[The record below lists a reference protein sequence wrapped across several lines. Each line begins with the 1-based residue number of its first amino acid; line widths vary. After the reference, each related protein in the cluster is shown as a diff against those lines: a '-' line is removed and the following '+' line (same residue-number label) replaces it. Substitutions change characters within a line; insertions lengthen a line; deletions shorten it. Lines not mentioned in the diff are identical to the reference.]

1 MKKLIIAEKPSVA
14 RDLAKALGKVPQKED
29 YFENDEWII
38 DSAIGHLVELYMPD
52 DFDKKLK
59 AWKIANLPIIPPKF
73 ELKPVTTAKKKFQS
87 LKKQLK
93 RKDVEHVINACDA
106 GREGE
111 LIFNYIHELSGSKL
125 AIKRLW
131 LMSMTD
137 KSIREA
143 FTNLRDSSQMQPLL
157 DAARCRSESD
167 WLIGINGTRAVTIK
181 RNKASSRQV
190 STVGRV
196 QTPTLSLVIEREHQ
210 IQAFEPQTFHNIR
223 ANFEIANGVYQ
234 GIYQKPDF
242 KKDPDNDRDR
252 VDRIWDKDLAE
263 SIFETVEKASFC
275 QVSESKKRSKQSSA
289 RLYDLTTLQRE
300 ANRLHSL
307 PASRTL
313 QIAQALYER
322 HKVITY
328 PRTDSKALPE
338 DYVPTCTELLK
349 RVSGDLQPYAH
360 KVLDKN
366 WINPKDKRVF
376 NDKQISDHF
385 AIIPTSNSPQ
395 KLDAMEL
402 KIYNLI
408 LKRFIAVFYP
418 PAEWDITTRITEV
431 SDHSFKTEGK
441 VLVDPS
447 WLSIYGK
454 DQGGEDTLPALS
466 PEQDKEVKL
475 LDSELISDETKPPP
489 RYNEATLLSGMEG
502 AGKHVDDEELA
513 EALKEKGLGT
523 PATRAS
529 TIEHLIKEKY
539 LRREGTEL
547 FPSLKAEDLFQFLH
561 AAGVE
566 VLTSPAMT
574 GEWEQKLRMIEDGK
588 MSRATFMEGIS
599 SMTKDFVAKT
609 TGFDETKASLKETN
623 LHSPIDEQPLF
634 EGLNSYQNES
644 GDFKISKN
652 IAGRRLTVEEVGILL
667 KDKRVGPL
675 DDFIAKTGKRFSA
688 MLKMEDD
695 FKISFLFDNSK
706 NEQEESI
713 EKEMIKT
720 APVLVDCPLCKGS
733 IRQTDLSFIC
743 SDNKRVSDDGT
754 CNFRITR
761 KLLDKEIPIEELKK
775 LVIDKK
781 TGLIKGFISR
791 RTKRRFDANL
801 ILKDNGSIGFEFP
814 PRKKKS
820 A

>member
-14 RDLAKALGKVPQKED
+14 RDLAKALGKVPAKED

-93 RKDVEHVINACDA
+93 RKDVEFVINACDA

-111 LIFNYIHELSGSKL
+111 LIFNYIHELAGSKL
-125 AIKRLW
+125 AVKRLW
-131 LMSMTD
+131 LLSMTE
-137 KSIREA
+137 KSIRAA
-143 FTNLRDSSQMQPLL
+143 FENLRESSQMQPLL

-196 QTPTLSLVIEREHQ
+196 QTPTLSLVIEREHE
-210 IQAFEPQTFHNIR
+210 IQNFRPQTYFTIR
-223 ANFEIANGVYQ
+223 ANFEISNGIYQ
-234 GIYQKPDF
+234 GIFQKPDF
-242 KKDPDNDRDR
+242 KKDEQNDRDR
-252 VDRIWDKDLAE
+252 IDRLWSEDEAK
-263 SIFETVEKASFC
+263 SIFEVVEQSSFC
-275 QVSESKKRSKQSSA
+275 PVSETKKRSKQSSP

-313 QIAQALYER
+313 QIAQALYEK

-338 DYVPTCTELLK
+338 DYVSTCNDLLA
-349 RVSGDLQPYAH
+349 RVTGEFKPFADQILQQ
-360 KVLDKN
+360 N
-366 WINPKDKRVF
+366 WINPSDKKIF
-376 NDKQISDHF
+376 NNKQISDHF
-385 AIIPTSNSPQ
+385 AIIPTTTTPS
-395 KLDAMEL
+395 KLDTSEW

-408 LKRFIAVFYP
+408 IKRFIAVFYP
-418 PAEWDITTRITEV
+418 PAEWDITTRITDV

-441 VLVDPS
+441 VLIEPS

-454 DQGGEDTLPALS
+454 DHMGEDTLPALS
-466 PEQDKEVKL
+466 DENVSKF
-475 LDSELISDETKPPP
+475 LDAELISDQTKPPP
-489 RYNEATLLSGMEG
+489 RYTEATLLSAMEG
-502 AGKHVDDEELA
+502 AGKLVDDDELA
-513 EALKEKGLGT
+513 QALKEKGLGT

-566 VLTSPAMT
+566 ILTSPALT
-574 GEWEQKLRMIEDGK
+574 GEWEQKLRQIEEGK
-588 MSRATFMEGIS
+588 MSRDSFMEEIS
-599 SMTKDFVAKT
+599 HLTRDFVEKT
-609 TGFDETKASLKETN
+609 TGFDETTASLKETV
-623 LHSPIDEQPLF
+623 LRSPIDNQPIF

-652 IAGRRLTVEEVGILL
+652 IAGRRLTVDEVSLL
-667 KDKRVGPL
+667 LRDKRVGPL
-675 DDFIAKTGKRFSA
+675 DDFISKTGKRFSA
-688 MLKMEDD
+688 MLKMEED

-706 NEQEESI
+706 DEQEESV
-713 EKEMIKT
+713 EKDMIKT
-720 APVLVDCPLCKGS
+720 APVVSECPICDGS
-733 IRQTDLSFIC
+733 VHLTDLSFLC
-743 SDNKRVSDDGT
+743 SKNKKVSESGS

-761 KLLDKEIPIEELKK
+761 KLLDKEIPLEEFQK
-775 LVIDKK
+775 LVTEKK

-801 ILKDNGSIGFEFP
+801 LLKDNGSIGFEFP
-814 PRKKKS
+814 PKKKKS

>member
-14 RDLAKALGKVPQKED
+14 RDLAKALGKVPKKDD
-29 YFENDEWII
+29 YFENEEWII

-73 ELKPVTTAKKKFQS
+73 ELKPVSTAKKKFQS

-93 RKDVEHVINACDA
+93 RKDVDFVINACDA

-125 AIKRLW
+125 SVKRLW
-131 LMSMTD
+131 LLSMTE

-143 FTNLRDSSQMQPLL
+143 FNNLRESSQMQPLL

-196 QTPTLSLVIEREHQ
+196 QTPTLSLVIEREHE
-210 IQAFEPQTFHNIR
+210 IQNFRAQTYYSIR
-223 ANFEIANGVYQ
+223 ANFEITNGVYQ
-234 GIYQKPDF
+234 GIFQKDDF
-242 KKDPDNDRDR
+242 KKDEQNDRDR
-252 VDRIWDKDLAE
+252 IDRIWDESTAQ
-263 SIFETVEKASFC
+263 SIFDQVQQASFC
-275 QVSESKKRSKQSSA
+275 PVSETKKRSKQSSP

-300 ANRLHSL
+300 ANRLHHL

-313 QIAQALYER
+313 QLAQALYEK

-338 DYVPTCTELLK
+338 DYVSTCHDLLQ
-349 RVSGDLQPYAH
+349 RVSGDFQPFAQ
-360 KVLDKN
+360 KVLQEN
-366 WINPKDKRVF
+366 WVKPGDKRVF
-376 NDKQISDHF
+376 NNKQISDHF
-385 AIIPTSNSPQ
+385 AIIPTTTSPA
-395 KLDAMEL
+395 KLDANEW

-418 PAEWDITTRITEV
+418 PAEWDVTTRMTEV
-431 SDHSFKTEGK
+431 SGHSFKTEGK
-441 VLVDPS
+441 VLVEAS

-454 DQGGEDTLPALS
+454 DQGGEDTLPSLGS
-466 PEQDKEVKL
+466 DQESKY
-475 LDSELISDETKPPP
+475 LDSELIEDETNPPP
-489 RYNEATLLSGMEG
+489 RYNEATLLSAMEG
-502 AGKHVDDEELA
+502 AGKLVDDEDLA

-574 GEWEQKLRMIEDGK
+574 GEWEQKLRQIEDGK
-588 MSRATFMEGIS
+588 MTRDSFMEEIS
-599 SMTKDFVAKT
+599 NLTRDFVSKT
-609 TGFDETKASLKETN
+609 TGFDETTASLKETV
-623 LHSPIDEQPLF
+623 LRSPLDNQPLF
-634 EGLNSYQNES
+634 EGLNAYQDTS
-644 GDFKISKN
+644 GDFRISKN
-652 IAGRRLTVEEVGILL
+652 IAGRRLTVDEVEILL
-667 KDKRVGPL
+667 KNKRVGPL
-675 DDFIAKTGKRFSA
+675 DDFISKTGKRFSA
-688 MLKMEDD
+688 MLKMEEDY
-695 FKISFLFDNSK
+695 KISFLFDNSK
-706 NEQEESI
+706 DEQEESV
-713 EKEMIKT
+713 EKDMIKT
-720 APVLVDCPLCKGS
+720 APVVSDCPICDGS
-733 IRQTDLSFIC
+733 IHQTDLSFLC
-743 SDNKRVSDDGT
+743 SKNKRVSEDGA
-754 CNFRITR
+754 CSFRLTR
-761 KLLDKEIPIEELKK
+761 KLLDKEIPLEEFKK
-775 LVIDKK
+775 LVSEKK
-781 TGLIKGFISR
+781 TGLIKGFVSR

-801 ILKDNGSIGFEFP
+801 LLKDNGSIGFEFP
-814 PRKKKS
+814 PKKKKT

>member
-14 RDLAKALGKVPQKED
+14 RDLAKALGKIPKKED

-93 RKDVEHVINACDA
+93 RKDVDYVINACDA

-125 AIKRLW
+125 TIKRLW
-131 LMSMTD
+131 LLSMTD

-143 FTNLRDSSQMQPLL
+143 FQNLREGSQMQPLL

-196 QTPTLSLVIEREHQ
+196 QTPTLSLVIEREHE
-210 IQAFEPQTFHNIR
+210 IQDFKPKTFFSIR
-223 ANFEIANGVYQ
+223 VNFEITNGVYQ

-242 KKDPDNDRDR
+242 RKDENNDRDR
-252 VDRIWDKDLAE
+252 IDRIWNEDEAK
-263 SIFETVEKASFC
+263 SIFQIVEQASLC
-275 QVSESKKRSKQSSA
+275 PVSETKKRSKQSSPK
-289 RLYDLTTLQRE
+289 LYDLTTLQRE

-313 QIAQALYER
+313 QIAQALYEK

-338 DYVPTCTELLK
+338 DYISTCNDLLQRVTGEYEQFAQNVLQQNWVNPT
-349 RVSGDLQPYAH
+349 
-360 KVLDKN
+360 DK
-366 WINPKDKRVF
+366 KVF
-376 NDKQISDHF
+376 NNKQISDHF
-385 AIIPTSNSPQ
+385 AIIPTTTNPSN
-395 KLDAMEL
+395 LDATEW

-418 PAEWDITTRITEV
+418 PAEWDITTRLTEV
-431 SDHSFKTEGK
+431 ASHTFKTEGK
-441 VLVDPS
+441 ILVEPS

-454 DQGGEDTLPALS
+454 DQGGEDSLPALS
-466 PEQDKEVKL
+466 SDNQSKF
-475 LDSELISDETKPPP
+475 LDAELISDETNPPP
-489 RYNEATLLSGMEG
+489 RYTEATLLSAMEG
-502 AGKHVDDEELA
+502 AGKLVDDEDLA

-574 GEWEQKLRMIEDGK
+574 GEWEQKLRRIEEGK
-588 MSRATFMEGIS
+588 MSRNSFMEEIS
-599 SMTKDFVAKT
+599 SLTKDFVEKT
-609 TGFDETKASLKETN
+609 TGFDETTASLKETK
-623 LHSPIDEQPLF
+623 LLSPLDNQPLF
-634 EGLNSYQNES
+634 EGLNTYQNES

-652 IAGRRLTVEEVGILL
+652 IAGRRLTVDEVGILL
-667 KDKRVGPL
+667 QNKRVGPL
-675 DDFIAKTGKRFSA
+675 DDFISKTGNRFSA
-688 MLKMEDD
+688 MLKLEDD
-695 FKISFLFDNSK
+695 YKISFLFDNSK
-706 NEQEESI
+706 DEQEESV
-713 EKEMIKT
+713 EKDMIQR
-720 APVLVDCPLCKGS
+720 APVVSDCPICNAS
-733 IRQTDLSFIC
+733 IHQTDLSFIC
-743 SDNKRVSDDGT
+743 SNNKRVSDNGS
-754 CNFRITR
+754 CKFRITR
-761 KLLDKEIPIEELKK
+761 KLLDKEIPLDEFKK
-775 LVIDKK
+775 LVSEKK

-801 ILKDNGSIGFEFP
+801 LLKDNGSIGFEFP
-814 PRKKKS
+814 PKKKKS

>member
-14 RDLAKALGKVPQKED
+14 RDLANALGKVPKKED
-29 YFENDEWII
+29 HFENDEWII

-73 ELKPVTTAKKKFQS
+73 ELKPVTTAKKKFLS

-93 RKDVEHVINACDA
+93 RKDVEFVINACDA

-111 LIFNYIHELSGSKL
+111 LIFNYIHELAGSKL
-125 AIKRLW
+125 SIKRLW
-131 LMSMTD
+131 LLSMTQ

-143 FTNLRDSSQMQPLL
+143 FENLREGSQMQPLL

-196 QTPTLSLVIEREHQ
+196 QTPTLSLVIEREHE
-210 IQAFEPQTFHNIR
+210 IQNFKPQTYYSIR
-223 ANFEIANGVYQ
+223 ANFEISNGVYQ
-234 GIYQKPDF
+234 GIFQKPDF
-242 KKDPDNDRDR
+242 KKDELNDRDR
-252 VDRIWDKDLAE
+252 IDRIWDQNDAE
-263 SIFETVEKASFC
+263 QIFNSVEQAKFC
-275 QVSESKKRSKQSSA
+275 AVSETKKRSKQSSP

-313 QIAQALYER
+313 QIAQALYEK

-338 DYVPTCTELLK
+338 DYVSTCHDLLQ
-349 RVSGDLQPYAH
+349 RVSGDFENFAQ
-360 KVLDKN
+360 KVLQHE
-366 WINPKDKRVF
+366 WVNPSDKRVF
-376 NDKQISDHF
+376 NNKQISDHF
-385 AIIPTSNSPQ
+385 AIIPTTTSPV
-395 KLDAMEL
+395 KLDATEW

-408 LKRFIAVFYP
+408 LKRFIAVFFP
-418 PAEWDITTRITEV
+418 PAEWDITTRITDV
-431 SDHSFKTEGK
+431 SNHSFKTEGK
-441 VLVDPS
+441 VLVVPS
-447 WLSIYGK
+447 WLEIYGK
-454 DQGGEDTLPALS
+454 EVGSEDTLPALAS
-466 PEQDKEVKL
+466 DKEAKF
-475 LDSELISDETKPPP
+475 LDAELISDQTNPPP
-489 RYNEATLLSGMEG
+489 RYTEATLLSAMEG
-502 AGKHVDDEELA
+502 AGKLVDDDELA
-513 EALKEKGLGT
+513 EALKDKGLGT

-574 GEWEQKLRMIEDGK
+574 GEWEQKLRQIEEGK
-588 MSRATFMEGIS
+588 KTRASFMEEIS
-599 SMTKDFVAKT
+599 SLTRDFVEKT
-609 TGFDETKASLKETN
+609 TGFDETTASLKETD
-623 LHSPIDEQPLF
+623 LKSPIDNQPIL

-644 GDFKISKN
+644 GDLRISKN
-652 IAGRRLTVEEVGILL
+652 IAGRRLTVDEVGILL
-667 KDKRVGPL
+667 RDKRVGPL
-675 DDFIAKTGKRFSA
+675 DDFISKTGKRFSA
-688 MLKMEDD
+688 MLKMEED
-695 FKISFLFDNSK
+695 FKISFLFDNAK
-706 NEQEESI
+706 DEQEESI
-713 EKEMIKT
+713 EKDMIKS
-720 APVLVDCPLCKGS
+720 APVVSDCPVCDGA
-733 IRQTDLSFIC
+733 IHQTDLSFIC
-743 SDNKRVSDDGT
+743 AKNKRISDTGS

-761 KLLDKEIPIEELKK
+761 KLLDKEIPLEEFKK
-775 LVIDKK
+775 LVSEKK
-781 TGLIKGFISR
+781 TGLIKGFVSR

-801 ILKDNGSIGFEFP
+801 LLKDNGSIGFEFP
-814 PRKKKS
+814 PKKKKS

>member
-14 RDLAKALGKVPQKED
+14 RDLAKALGKVSKKDD
-29 YFENDEWII
+29 YFENEEWII

-73 ELKPVTTAKKKFQS
+73 ELKTVSTAKKKFQS

-93 RKDVEHVINACDA
+93 RKDVDFVINACDA

-111 LIFNYIHELSGSKL
+111 LIFNYIYELSGSKL
-125 AIKRLW
+125 PVKRLW
-131 LMSMTD
+131 LLSMTE

-143 FTNLRDSSQMQPLL
+143 FNNLRESSQMQPLL

-196 QTPTLSLVIEREHQ
+196 QTPTLSLVIEREHE
-210 IQAFEPQTFHNIR
+210 IQNFKPQTYYSIR
-223 ANFEIANGVYQ
+223 ANFEITHGVYQ
-234 GIYQKPDF
+234 GIFQKEDF
-242 KKDPDNDRDR
+242 KKDEQNDRDR
-252 VDRIWDKDLAE
+252 IDRIWDESNAQ
-263 SIFETVEKASFC
+263 SIFEQVQQASFC
-275 QVSESKKRSKQSSA
+275 PVSETKKRTKQSSP
-289 RLYDLTTLQRE
+289 RLYDLTSLQRE
-300 ANRLHSL
+300 ANRLHHL

-313 QIAQALYER
+313 QLAQALYEK

-338 DYVPTCTELLK
+338 DYVSTCHDLLQ
-349 RVSGDLQPYAH
+349 RVSGDLQPFAQKALH
-360 KVLDKN
+360 ENWVNPNDK
-366 WINPKDKRVF
+366 KVF
-376 NDKQISDHF
+376 NNKQISDHF
-385 AIIPTSNSPQ
+385 AIIPTTSSPT
-395 KLDAMEL
+395 KLDANEW

-418 PAEWDITTRITEV
+418 PAEWDVTTRLTEA
-431 SDHSFKTEGK
+431 SGHSFKTEGK
-441 VLVDPS
+441 VLVEPS

-454 DQGGEDTLPALS
+454 DQGGEDTLPPLGS
-466 PEQDKEVKL
+466 DQESKY
-475 LDSELISDETKPPP
+475 LDSELIKDETKPPP
-489 RYNEATLLSGMEG
+489 RYTEATLLSAMEG
-502 AGKHVDDEELA
+502 AGKLVDDDDLA

-574 GEWEQKLRMIEDGK
+574 GEWEQKLRQIEEGK
-588 MSRATFMEGIS
+588 MTRDSFMEEIS
-599 SMTKDFVAKT
+599 NLTRDFVSKT
-609 TGFDETKASLKETN
+609 TGFDETTASLKETF
-623 LHSPIDEQPLF
+623 LRSPLDNQPLF
-634 EGLNSYQNES
+634 EGLNAYQDTS
-644 GDFKISKN
+644 GDFRISKN
-652 IAGRRLTVEEVGILL
+652 IAGRRLTVDDVEILL
-667 KDKRVGPL
+667 KNKRVGPL
-675 DDFIAKTGKRFSA
+675 DDFISKTGKRFSA
-688 MLKMEDD
+688 MLKMEEDY
-695 FKISFLFDNSK
+695 KISFLFDNSK
-706 NEQEESI
+706 DEQEESV
-713 EKEMIKT
+713 EKDMIKT
-720 APVLVDCPLCKGS
+720 APVVSDCPICDGS
-733 IRQTDLSFIC
+733 VHQTDLSFIC
-743 SDNKRVSDDGT
+743 SKNKRVSEDGA
-754 CNFRITR
+754 CSFRLTR
-761 KLLDKEIPIEELKK
+761 KLLDKEIPLEEFKN
-775 LVIDKK
+775 LVSEKK
-781 TGLIKGFISR
+781 TGLIKGFVSR

-801 ILKDNGSIGFEFP
+801 LLKDNGSIGFEFP
-814 PRKKKS
+814 PKKQKT

>member
-14 RDLAKALGKVPQKED
+14 RDLAKALGNVPKKED
-29 YFENDEWII
+29 YFENEEWII

-73 ELKPVTTAKKKFQS
+73 ELKPVATAKKKFQS

-93 RKDVEHVINACDA
+93 RKDVDFVINACDA

-125 AIKRLW
+125 SIKRLW
-131 LMSMTD
+131 LLSMTD
-137 KSIREA
+137 KSIRDA
-143 FTNLRDSSQMQPLL
+143 FEHLREGSQMQPLL

-196 QTPTLSLVIEREHQ
+196 QTPTLSLVIEREHE
-210 IQAFEPQTFHNIR
+210 IQSFKPQTYFTIR
-223 ANFEIANGVYQ
+223 ANFEIPHGTYQ

-242 KKDPDNDRDR
+242 KKDDQNDRDR
-252 VDRIWDKDLAE
+252 IDRIWDKEEAE
-263 SIFETVEKASFC
+263 SIFEIVEQASNC
-275 QVSESKKRSKQSSA
+275 PVTEAKKRSKQSSP

-313 QIAQALYER
+313 QIAQALYEK

-338 DYVPTCTELLK
+338 DYVATCQDLLK
-349 RVSGDLQPYAH
+349 RVTGDYQPFAASVLQH
-360 KVLDKN
+360 N
-366 WINPKDKRVF
+366 WINPSDKKVF
-376 NDKQISDHF
+376 NNKQISDHF
-385 AIIPTSNSPQ
+385 AIIPTPTSPS
-395 KLDAMEL
+395 KLDPTEW

-418 PAEWDITTRITEV
+418 PAEWDITTRVTSV
-431 SDHSFKTEGK
+431 AHHSFKTEGK

-454 DQGGEDTLPALS
+454 DQATEDNLPALGS
-466 PEQDKEVKL
+466 EKESTF
-475 LDSELISDETKPPP
+475 LDAELISDETNPPP
-489 RYNEATLLSGMEG
+489 RYTEATLLSAMEG
-502 AGKHVDDEELA
+502 AGKLVDDEEIA

-539 LRREGTEL
+539 LRRESTEL
-547 FPSLKAEDLFQFLH
+547 SPSLKAEDLFQFLH

-574 GEWEQKLRMIEDGK
+574 GEWEQKLRQIEEGK
-588 MSRATFMEGIS
+588 LSRSSFMDEIS
-599 SMTKDFVAKT
+599 RLTREFVEKT
-609 TGFDETKASLKETN
+609 TGFDETSASLKETN
-623 LHSPIDEQPLF
+623 LRSPLDGQPLF
-634 EGLNSYQNES
+634 EGLNFYQNTT

-652 IAGRRLTVEEVGILL
+652 IAGRRLTVDEVGVLL
-667 KDKRVGPL
+667 KDNRVGPL
-675 DDFIAKTGKRFSA
+675 DDFISKTGKRFSA
-688 MLKMEDD
+688 MLKMEEDY
-695 FKISFLFDNSK
+695 KISFLFDNSRD
-706 NEQEESI
+706 EQEESV
-713 EKEMIKT
+713 EKDMIKT
-720 APVLVDCPLCKGS
+720 APVVSDCPICDGS
-733 IRQTDLSFIC
+733 VHQTDLSFLC
-743 SDNKRVSDDGT
+743 SNNKRIAENGSCT
-754 CNFRITR
+754 FRITR
-761 KLLDKEIPIEELKK
+761 KLLDKEIPLEEFQK
-775 LVIDKK
+775 LINEKK

-801 ILKDNGSIGFEFP
+801 LLKDNGSIGFDFP
-814 PRKKKS
+814 PKKKKS

>member
-14 RDLAKALGKVPQKED
+14 RDLAKALGKIPKKED
-29 YFENDEWII
+29 YFENEEWII

-73 ELKPVTTAKKKFQS
+73 ELKPVATAKKKFQS

-93 RKDVEHVINACDA
+93 RKDVDYVINACDA

-125 AIKRLW
+125 EVKRLW
-131 LMSMTD
+131 LLSMTD

-143 FTNLRDSSQMQPLL
+143 FEQLRDSKQMQPLL

-210 IQAFEPQTFHNIR
+210 IQNFKPQTYFSIR
-223 ANFEIANGVYQ
+223 ANFEITNGVYQ

-242 KKDPDNDRDR
+242 KKDENNDRDR
-252 VDRIWDKDLAE
+252 IDRIWDEDEAKLIYDA
-263 SIFETVEKASFC
+263 VEQASFC
-275 QVSESKKRSKQSSA
+275 PVSETKKRSKQSSP

-313 QIAQALYER
+313 QIAQALYEK

-338 DYVPTCTELLK
+338 DYVSTCHDLLQ
-349 RVSGDLQPYAH
+349 RVSGDFQTFAQN
-360 KVLDKN
+360 VIQQN
-366 WINPKDKRVF
+366 WINPSDKRIF
-376 NDKQISDHF
+376 NNKQISDHF
-385 AIIPTSNSPQ
+385 AIIPTTTSPS
-395 KLDAMEL
+395 KLDANES

-418 PAEWDITTRITEV
+418 PAEWDITTRITMV
-431 SDHSFKTEGK
+431 SNHSFKTEGK
-441 VLVDPS
+441 VLVAPS

-454 DQGGEDTLPALS
+454 DQGGEDSLPALS
-466 PEQDKEVKL
+466 EENESKF
-475 LDSELISDETKPPP
+475 LDSELISDETNPPP
-489 RYNEATLLSGMEG
+489 RYTEATLLSAMEG
-502 AGKHVDDEELA
+502 AGKLVDDEELA

-574 GEWEQKLRMIEDGK
+574 GEWEQKLRRIEEGK
-588 MSRATFMEGIS
+588 MSRNSFMEEIS
-599 SMTKDFVAKT
+599 HLTREFVEKT
-609 TGFDETKASLKETN
+609 TGFDETTASLKKTY
-623 LHSPIDEQPLF
+623 LLSPLDKQPLF
-634 EGLNSYQNES
+634 EGLNQYQNES

-652 IAGRRLTVEEVGILL
+652 IAGRRLTVDEVGVLL

-675 DDFIAKTGKRFSA
+675 DDFISKTGKRFSA
-688 MLKMEDD
+688 MLKLEDD

-706 NEQEESI
+706 NEQEESV

-720 APVLVDCPLCKGS
+720 APVVSDCPICDGS
-733 IRQTDLSFIC
+733 IHQTDLSFLC
-743 SDNKRVSDDGT
+743 SKNKRISEDGT
-754 CNFRITR
+754 CTFRLTR
-761 KLLDKEIPIEELKK
+761 KLLDKDIPLEEFKK
-775 LVIDKK
+775 LVSEKK

-801 ILKDNGSIGFEFP
+801 LLKDNGSIGFEFP
-814 PRKKKS
+814 PKKKKS

>member
-14 RDLAKALGKVPQKED
+14 RDLAKALGKVPKKDD

-73 ELKPVTTAKKKFQS
+73 ELKPVSTAKKKFQS

-93 RKDVEHVINACDA
+93 RKDVEYVINACDA

-125 AIKRLW
+125 SIKRLW
-131 LMSMTD
+131 LLSMTD

-143 FTNLRDSSQMQPLL
+143 FTNLRDSTQMQPLL

-196 QTPTLSLVIEREHQ
+196 QTPTLSLVIEREHE
-210 IQAFEPQTFHNIR
+210 IQKFQPRTYYSIR
-223 ANFEIANGVYQ
+223 ANFEITNGVYQ
-234 GIYQKPDF
+234 GIFQKQDF
-242 KKDPDNDRDR
+242 KKDDQNDRDR
-252 VDRIWDKDLAE
+252 IDRIWEESTAQ
-263 SIFETVEKASFC
+263 SIFAEVQQASFC
-275 QVSESKKRSKQSSA
+275 PVSESKKRSKQSSP

-300 ANRLHSL
+300 ANRLHHL

-313 QIAQALYER
+313 QLAQALYEK

-328 PRTDSKALPE
+328 PRTDSQALPE
-338 DYVPTCTELLK
+338 DYVSTCNDLLP
-349 RVSGDLQPYAH
+349 RVSGDLQPFAQTI
-360 KVLDKN
+360 LNEN
-366 WINPKDKRVF
+366 WINPNDKRVF
-376 NDKQISDHF
+376 NNKQISDHF
-385 AIIPTSNSPQ
+385 AIIPTTTSPA
-395 KLDAMEL
+395 KLDANEW

-408 LKRFIAVFYP
+408 LKRFLAVFYP
-418 PAEWDITTRITEV
+418 PAEWDITTRMTEV
-431 SDHSFKTEGK
+431 AGHSFKTEGK
-441 VLVDPS
+441 VLVKAS

-454 DQGGEDTLPALS
+454 DQNGEDTLPALGS
-466 PEQDKEVKL
+466 EQESKY
-475 LDSELISDETKPPP
+475 LDSELIKDETKPPP
-489 RYNEATLLSGMEG
+489 RYTEATLLSAMEG
-502 AGKHVDDEELA
+502 AGKLVDDEELA

-539 LRREGTEL
+539 LRREGTEM

-574 GEWEQKLRMIEDGK
+574 GEWEQKLRKIEEGQ
-588 MSRATFMEGIS
+588 MSRSAFMEEIS
-599 SMTKDFVAKT
+599 SLTRDFVAKT
-609 TGFDETKASLKETN
+609 TGFDETTASLKETE
-623 LHSPIDEQPLF
+623 LRSPLDNQPLF
-634 EGLNSYQNES
+634 EGLNAYQDTS
-644 GDFKISKN
+644 GDFRISKN
-652 IAGRRLTVEEVGILL
+652 IAGRRLTVDEVAILL
-667 KDKRVGPL
+667 KNKRVGPL
-675 DDFIAKTGKRFSA
+675 DDFISKTGKRFSA

-695 FKISFLFDNSK
+695 YKISFLFDNSK
-706 NEQEESI
+706 DEQQESI
-713 EKEMIKT
+713 EKDMIKT
-720 APVLVDCPLCKGS
+720 APVVSDCPICDGS
-733 IRQTDLSFIC
+733 IHQTDISFLC
-743 SDNKRVSDDGT
+743 SKNKRISDDGNCT
-754 CNFRITR
+754 FRITR
-761 KLLDKEIPIEELKK
+761 KLLDKEIPLDEFKK
-775 LVIDKK
+775 LVTEKK
-781 TGLIKGFISR
+781 TGLIKGFVSR

-801 ILKDNGSIGFEFP
+801 LLKDNGSIGFEFP
-814 PRKKKS
+814 PKKKKT

>member
-14 RDLAKALGKVPQKED
+14 RDLANALGKIPKKED
-29 YFENDEWII
+29 HFENEEWII

-73 ELKPVTTAKKKFQS
+73 ELKPVATAKKKFLS

-93 RKDVEHVINACDA
+93 RKDVEFVINACDA

-125 AIKRLW
+125 SIKRLW
-131 LMSMTD
+131 LLSMTQ

-143 FTNLRDSSQMQPLL
+143 FDNLREGSQMQSLL

-196 QTPTLSLVIEREHQ
+196 QTPTLSLVIEREHE
-210 IQAFEPQTFHNIR
+210 IQKFKPQTYFSIR
-223 ANFEIANGVYQ
+223 ANFEIPNGVYQ
-234 GIYQKPDF
+234 GIFQKPDF
-242 KKDPDNDRDR
+242 KKDENNDRDR
-252 VDRIWDKDLAE
+252 IDRIWDEQMAQ
-263 SIFETVEKASFC
+263 SIFESVEQSSFC
-275 QVSESKKRSKQSSA
+275 PVSETKKRSKQSA
-289 RLYDLTTLQRE
+289 PRLYDLTTLQRE

-313 QIAQALYER
+313 QIAQALYEK

-338 DYVPTCTELLK
+338 DYVSTCNDLLQ
-349 RVSGDLQPYAH
+349 RVTGDYQSFAQNVLQQG
-360 KVLDKN
+360 
-366 WINPKDKRVF
+366 WINPSDKRVF
-376 NDKQISDHF
+376 NNKQISDHF
-385 AIIPTSNSPQ
+385 AIIPTSTSPS
-395 KLDAMEL
+395 KLDANEW

-418 PAEWDITTRITEV
+418 AAEWDITTRITEA
-431 SDHSFKTEGK
+431 SGHLFKTEGK
-441 VLVDPS
+441 VLVQPS

-454 DQGGEDTLPALS
+454 DHGGDDTLPALAN
-466 PEQDKEVKL
+466 ENEAKF
-475 LDSELISDETKPPP
+475 LDTELISDQTKPPP
-489 RYNEATLLSGMEG
+489 RYTEATLLSAMEG
-502 AGKHVDDEELA
+502 AGKLVDDDELA

-574 GEWEQKLRMIEDGK
+574 GEWEQKLRQIEEGK
-588 MSRATFMEGIS
+588 KTRTSFMDEIS
-599 SMTKDFVAKT
+599 NLTKDFVAKT
-609 TGFDETKASLKETN
+609 TGFDETTASLKETK
-623 LHSPIDEQPLF
+623 LRSPLDNQPIL
-634 EGLNSYQNES
+634 EGLNSYQNEA

-652 IAGRRLTVEEVGILL
+652 IAGRRLTVDEVEVLL
-667 KDKRVGPL
+667 RDKRVGPL
-675 DDFIAKTGKRFSA
+675 DDFISKTGKRFSA
-688 MLKMEDD
+688 MLKMEEDY
-695 FKISFLFDNSK
+695 KISFLFDNSK
-706 NEQEESI
+706 DEQEESV
-713 EKEMIKT
+713 EKDMIKT
-720 APVLVDCPLCKGS
+720 APIVSNCPVCEGS
-733 IRQTDLSFIC
+733 IYQTDLSFLC
-743 SDNKRVSDDGT
+743 SNNKRVSDNGS

-761 KLLDKEIPIEELKK
+761 KLLDKEIPLDEFKK
-775 LVIDKK
+775 LITEKK

-801 ILKDNGSIGFEFP
+801 LLKSNGSIGFEFP
-814 PRKKKS
+814 PKKKKS

>member
-14 RDLAKALGKVPQKED
+14 RDLAKALGKIPKKD
-29 YFENDEWII
+29 DFFENDEWII

-93 RKDVEHVINACDA
+93 RKDVDFVINACDA

-125 AIKRLW
+125 AVKRLW
-131 LMSMTD
+131 LLSMTE

-143 FTNLRDSSQMQPLL
+143 FNNLRDSSHMQPLL

-196 QTPTLSLVIEREHQ
+196 QTPTLSLVIEREHE
-210 IQAFEPQTFHNIR
+210 IQNFEPKTYFSIR
-223 ANFEIANGVYQ
+223 ANFEISNGIYQ
-234 GIYQKPDF
+234 GIYQRNQF
-242 KKDPDNDRDR
+242 KKDEANDRDR
-252 VDRIWDKDLAE
+252 IDRIWDENTAQ
-263 SIFETVEKASFC
+263 SIFEQIKQSTLC
-275 QVSESKKRSKQSSA
+275 PVSESQKRSKQSSP

-300 ANRLHSL
+300 ANRLHHL

-313 QIAQALYER
+313 QLAQALYEK

-338 DYVPTCTELLK
+338 DYVATCHDLLK
-349 RVSGDLQPYAH
+349 RVSGEQQAFAET
-360 KVLDKN
+360 VLREN
-366 WINPKDKRVF
+366 WVNPNDKRVF
-376 NDKQISDHF
+376 NNKQISDHF
-385 AIIPTSNSPQ
+385 AIIPTTTSPA
-395 KLDAMEL
+395 KLDANEW

-418 PAEWDITTRITEV
+418 PAEWDITTRITDA
-431 SDHSFKTEGK
+431 SGHSFKTEGK
-441 VLVDPS
+441 VLVKAS

-454 DQGGEDTLPALS
+454 DHGGEDSLVALGNDHES
-466 PEQDKEVKL
+466 KF
-475 LDSELISDETKPPP
+475 LDTDLIKDETKPPP
-489 RYNEATLLSGMEG
+489 RYTEATLLSAMEG
-502 AGKHVDDEELA
+502 AGKLVDDEDLA

-539 LRREGTEL
+539 IRREGTEL

-574 GEWEQKLRMIEDGK
+574 GEWEQKLRMIEEGK
-588 MSRATFMEGIS
+588 MSRDTFMDEIS
-599 SMTKDFVAKT
+599 HLTRDFVAKT
-609 TGFDETKASLKETN
+609 TGFDETTASLKNTN
-623 LHSPIDEQPLF
+623 LLSPLDKKPLF
-634 EGLNSYQNES
+634 EGLNNYQNES
-644 GDFKISKN
+644 GEFKISKN
-652 IAGRRLTVEEVGILL
+652 IAGRRLTVDEVGILL
-667 KDKRVGPL
+667 EKRLVGPL
-675 DDFIAKTGKRFSA
+675 DDFISKTGKRFSA
-688 MLKMEDD
+688 MLKMDD
-695 FKISFLFDNSK
+695 EYKISFLFDNTK
-706 NEQEESI
+706 DDQEESV
-713 EKEMIKT
+713 EKDMIKSSPVVSSCPVCQ
-720 APVLVDCPLCKGS
+720 APVH
-733 IRQTDLSFIC
+733 QTDLSFLC
-743 SDNKRVSDDGT
+743 SKNRRVSDEGT
-754 CNFRITR
+754 CTFRITR
-761 KLLDKEIPIEELKK
+761 KLLDKEIPLEEFKK
-775 LVIDKK
+775 LVSEKK

-801 ILKDNGSIGFEFP
+801 LLKDNGSIGFEFP
-814 PRKKKS
+814 PKKKKS